1 MKIFCLSYFPFL
13 IASYFILRSDYI
25 KYLKNKKHFFDTEA
39 MVLWLF
45 LALIPL
51 CNIALVLTYIIY
63 RIYLRISSNYA
74 NFIEAILLIKRNK
87 I

>member
-25 KYLKNKKHFFDTEA
+25 KYLKNKKHFFNPEGMA
-39 MVLWLF
+39 LWFLF
-45 LALIPL
+45 ALMPL
-51 CNIALVLTYIIY
+51 CNIVLVLTYIIY
-63 RIYLRISSNYA
+63 CIYLRISSNYV
-74 NFIEAILLIKRNK
+74 NFIEAIFLIKRNK